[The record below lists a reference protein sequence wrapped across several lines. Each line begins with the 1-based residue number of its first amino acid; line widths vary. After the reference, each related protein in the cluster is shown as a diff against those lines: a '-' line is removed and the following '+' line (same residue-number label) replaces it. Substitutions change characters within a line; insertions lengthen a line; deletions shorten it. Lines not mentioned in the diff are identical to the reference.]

1 MHRII
6 ISVAFVIVIVL
17 SWKLH
22 FCLGKP
28 ILCPQD
34 FIMNNF
40 VEFYSRYICAGVRV
54 RPADPAGFR
63 GHPGQVDRQLPQ
75 GGAHRVDQHAPGVET
90 VTVMR

>member
-1 MHRII
+1 MFGCLIFMPIRYYYEQFFKVLD
-6 ISVAFVIVIVL
+6 IS
-17 SWKLH
+17 
-22 FCLGKP
+22 
-28 ILCPQD
+28 
-34 FIMNNF
+34 
-40 VEFYSRYICAGVRV
+40 CAGVRV